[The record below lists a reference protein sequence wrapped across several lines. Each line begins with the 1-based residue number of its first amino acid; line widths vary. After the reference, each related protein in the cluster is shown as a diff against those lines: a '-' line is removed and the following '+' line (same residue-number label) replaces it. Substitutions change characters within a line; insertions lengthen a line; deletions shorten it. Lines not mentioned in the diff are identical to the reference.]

1 VSIKPNSKIY
11 ALVDCNSFY
20 ASCERVFRPDLRGKP
35 IAVLSNNDGCI
46 VARSSELK
54 ELGIP
59 MGVPA
64 FKYEEQILKA
74 GGVLFSSNYE
84 LYADLSNRVMNV
96 LEQFTPE
103 LEVYSIDEAFLSLTG
118 FKDRDLDE
126 IGHEIVKTVF
136 QWTGIPVSVGIGGTK
151 TLAKLANHISK
162 KYKKFNG
169 VFSIYRHPKVD
180 TVLDFVG
187 VDKIWGIGSQY
198 SRFLTQNGINTAK
211 DLRDADSQWIRKY
224 MTVVGSRT
232 ALELKGISC
241 MDLDMVSEPKKGI
254 VSSRSFGKQVSDYT
268 ELEEAVSTYM
278 TRASEKLRY
287 QKSIASYVTVF
298 LGTNRFKSTPQYS
311 NSMTTK
317 LHEPSAYT
325 PELIRTALR
334 LLQAIYRTGFKYK
347 KAGVMLGGIMNQ
359 YQVAPDAFEPAYV
372 DDRRSTVMNT
382 VDQVNERL
390 GRDTLYYASC
400 GKQQE
405 WSMKREKLS
414 PKYTTSWK
422 DILTVK

>member
-1 VSIKPNSKIY
+1 
-11 ALVDCNSFY
+11 
-20 ASCERVFRPDLRGKP
+20 
-35 IAVLSNNDGCI
+35 
-46 VARSSELK
+46 
-54 ELGIP
+54 
-59 MGVPA
+59 
-64 FKYEEQILKA
+64 
-74 GGVLFSSNYE
+74 
-84 LYADLSNRVMNV
+84 
-96 LEQFTPE
+96 
-103 LEVYSIDEAFLSLTG
+103 
-118 FKDRDLDE
+118 
-126 IGHEIVKTVF
+126 
-136 QWTGIPVSVGIGGTK
+136 
-151 TLAKLANHISK
+151 
-162 KYKKFNG
+162 
-169 VFSIYRHPKVD
+169 
-180 TVLDFVG
+180 
-187 VDKIWGIGSQY
+187 
-198 SRFLTQNGINTAK
+198 
-211 DLRDADSQWIRKY
+211 